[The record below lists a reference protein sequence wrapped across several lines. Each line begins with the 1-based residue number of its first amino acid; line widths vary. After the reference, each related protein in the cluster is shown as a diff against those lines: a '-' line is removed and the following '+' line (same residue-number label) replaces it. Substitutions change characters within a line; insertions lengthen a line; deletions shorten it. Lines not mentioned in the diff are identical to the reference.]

1 MNIRQIDAFRATY
14 LMGSVS
20 RAAEML
26 HISQPSVSRL
36 VSDLERSV
44 GFKLFDRT
52 ARGLVA
58 TEEGRRLYASVER
71 SFVGLREIRDTAAAI
86 RTLGSGDIS
95 LGVIPA
101 FAYSAFPLAVAK
113 MHKES
118 SDLRLN
124 VSVRTTQ
131 QIIEEIETH
140 RLDLGLI
147 SPIHEPANVST
158 YYRTS
163 TKYVCLLPNQHPMAA
178 TEAPIDLMS
187 LRDDEFV
194 AFDNLYLSLI
204 SDPEVFQFIHS
215 RARLSSHSSP
225 VVAAMAGATGA
236 AAIVDPFTASFVA
249 HSGKIAVKPLLQD
262 IRFQIAVVGR
272 PTLSLA
278 SSRLVA
284 ILTSQ
289 ISEWL
294 LSKDAQPTIV

>member
-1 MNIRQIDAFRATY
+1 MNIRQIEAFRATY

-58 TEEGRRLYASVER
+58 TEEGRRLYSVER
-71 SFVGLREIRDTAAAI
+71 SFIGLGEIRNAAAAI
-86 RTLGSGDIS
+86 RTLSSGEIS

-101 FAYSAFPLAVAK
+101 LAYSAFPLAVAR
-113 MHKES
+113 MHKDS
-118 SDLRLN
+118 PDLRLN

-131 QIIEEIETH
+131 QVIEEIETH
-140 RLDLGLI
+140 RLDLGLV
-147 SPIHEPANVST
+147 SPIHEPTNVST

-163 TKYVCLLPNQHPMAA
+163 TQYVCLLPIQHPMAA
-178 TEAPIDLMS
+178 AEAPINLLT

-194 AFDNLYLSLI
+194 AFDSLYLSLI
-204 SDPEVFQFIHS
+204 SDPEVFQFIQS
-215 RARLSSHSSP
+215 RSRLLSHSSP
-225 VVAAMAGATGA
+225 VVAAMAEATGA
-236 AAIVDPFTASFVA
+236 VAIVDPFTASFVA
-249 HSGKIAVKPLLQD
+249 HSGKVAIKPLLQD

-272 PTLSLA
+272 PTLSLV
-278 SSRLVA
+278 SRRLVS
-284 ILTSQ
+284 ILSSE

-294 LSKDAQPTIV
+294 VSKGAQPAAI

>member
-58 TEEGRRLYASVER
+58 TEEGRRLYSSVER
-71 SFVGLREIRDTAAAI
+71 SFIGLREIRNAATAI

-101 FAYSAFPLAVAK
+101 LAYSVSPLAAAR
-113 MHKES
+113 MQKES
-118 SDLRLN
+118 SDLQLN

-131 QIIEEIETH
+131 QIIEKIETH
-140 RLDLGLI
+140 QFDLGLI

-163 TKYVCLLPNQHPMAA
+163 TRYVCLLPNHHPMAA
-178 TEAPIDLMS
+178 VEAPIDLMS
-187 LRDDEFV
+187 LRDDDFV
-194 AFDNLYLSLI
+194 AFDSLYLSLI
-204 SDPEVFQFIHS
+204 SDNEVYQFIQS

-225 VVAAMAGATGA
+225 VVAAMAEATGA
-236 AAIVDPFTASFVA
+236 VAIVDPFTANFVA
-249 HSGKIAVKPLLQD
+249 HSEKIIIKPLLQD

-272 PTLSLA
+272 PTLSL
-278 SSRLVA
+278 VA
-284 ILTSQ
+284 QRFVTILASQ

-294 LSKDAQPTIV
+294 ASKDAQPAAL